1 MWCAAVVNGSVSL
14 QSYGMATTEL
24 RLELGTGVA
33 GRGLCGAVWH
43 YIIIIHPSSMG
54 VRLYYSVIVGVV
66 YTIVL

>member
-1 MWCAAVVNGSVSL
+1 
-14 QSYGMATTEL
+14 MATTEL